1 MMTTATDRLIVT
13 ASLTG
18 TAVKSGR
25 LQTGSPGSTASSV
38 LMPQA
43 RRGRYFVIRAP
54 AAIKSTAIGNF
65 GMTFF
70 AVNTI
75 TSAATPSA
83 RDGRLISPTVSAIC
97 SASSKNSPVP
107 AVPPRSFGI
116 CIRMMVV
123 QMPVI
128 KPPITG
134 AEI

>member
-1 MMTTATDRLIVT
+1 MVTFTVQTADLPLGREAVIFAVPLPVAVT
-13 ASLTG
+13 
-18 TAVKSGR
+18 
-25 LQTGSPGSTASSV
+25 
-38 LMPQA
+38 MPSFTVA
-43 RRGRYFVIRAP
+43 YFVIRAP

-107 AVPPRSFGI
+107 AVPPRSFGT